1 MTDTRLPSEWLLSP
15 LVRMKATAFRS
26 YVCALMWSVANR
38 TDGVIKPEDLAYI
51 PGFDPG
57 DMRELMATG
66 AWKQRKGPFGEWWQI
81 ADFKRTQTSRAEHE
95 VLENAR
101 RREREKKQRQR
112 AKAAEDDAAPQDAV
126 PGDSAG
132 GQSPGIAQAGRQ
144 AGKNSLEEWG
154 TAPARVDPPDEDDE
168 AEYAAWVDE
177 NDPNEDWCSPEE
189 RAHYDALTDR
199 TIRDGYDR

>member
-1 MTDTRLPSEWLLSP
+1 
-15 LVRMKATAFRS
+15 
-26 YVCALMWSVANR
+26 
-38 TDGVIKPEDLAYI
+38 
-51 PGFDPG
+51 
-57 DMRELMATG
+57 MATG

-112 AKAAEDDAAPQDAV
+112 AKAAEDAAAQDAV

-144 AGKNSLEEWG
+144 AGKSSLEEWG
-154 TAPARVDPPDEDDE
+154 TAPAREDPDWWTEEEPDPDED
-168 AEYAAWVDE
+168 
-177 NDPNEDWCSPEE
+177 WCTPEE
-189 RAHYDALTDR
+189 RAYYDSRTDQAM
-199 TIRDGYDR
+199 IDGYDR